1 MLSLLQKSWLR
12 DTYGSDALAV
22 AETLPASVVVKLY
35 DELFSYGPNVVAVQQ
50 MMGSVMEL
58 LLNAGWYDW
67 SKDRVSPLR
76 DLSAQVFV
84 AYKSSRTQMERY
96 WGADASTIVETI
108 SMDVFDVIYKGKS
121 SSVSRNVE
129 DAAYDLRADLCN
141 IMLVVAFTGG
151 DSDNLPDYL
160 QGFENL
166 SKAISAAIRDPQP
179 QKLP

>member
-12 DTYGSDALAV
+12 ASFGVEALAV
-22 AETLPASVVVKLY
+22 AEKLPASVVVKLY
-35 DELFSYGPNVVAVQQ
+35 DELFSYGPHVVAVQET
-50 MMGSVMEL
+50 MDFVKGL
-58 LLNAGWYDW
+58 LHETGWYDW

-76 DLSAQVFV
+76 DLSAQAFV
-84 AYKSSRTQMERY
+84 AYKSSRAQMERY
-96 WGADASTIVETI
+96 WGPEASTIVETI
-108 SMDVFDVIYKGKS
+108 SIDVFNVVYEDKI

-141 IMLVVAFTGG
+141 IMLVIAFTGG
-151 DSDNLPDYL
+151 DSDNLPDHL
-160 QGFENL
+160 QGYENL